1 MIAKD
6 GMPVLAVTGIL
17 TVVMFLLY
25 WLFPNT
31 IMLVVLCLA
40 LFLFVFSLFFL
51 RDPDRETPSGENLI
65 ISPAD
70 GTVIKVDQVEETDYF
85 AGKVQRVSIFM
96 SVFNVHVNRV
106 PVSGIVDYL
115 EYEKG
120 KFLAAFADDASDHN
134 ERSIIGISSARGKI
148 LFKQIAG
155 LIARRIVFNL
165 NKSDSVVAGERFGL
179 IRYGSRVDIYMPL
192 TAKIHVK
199 LKDKVQSGKTII
211 GEF

>member
-6 GMPVLAVTGIL
+6 GIPVLVLTGML
-17 TVVMFLLY
+17 TVLMFILY
-25 WLFPNT
+25 WLFPST
-31 IMLVVLCLA
+31 IMLAVFWLA
-40 LFLFVFSLFFL
+40 LFLFFFSIFFL
-51 RDPDRETPSGENLI
+51 RDPDRETPAGDNLI

-70 GTVIKVDQVEETDYF
+70 GTVIKVDQVDENDYF
-85 AGKVQRVSIFM
+85 QGKVQRVSIFM

-106 PVSGIVDYL
+106 PISGLVDYL

-165 NKSDSVVAGERFGL
+165 NKGDSVVSGERFGL
-179 IRYGSRVDIYMPL
+179 IRYGSRVDIYLPL
-192 TAKIHVK
+192 SAKINVK